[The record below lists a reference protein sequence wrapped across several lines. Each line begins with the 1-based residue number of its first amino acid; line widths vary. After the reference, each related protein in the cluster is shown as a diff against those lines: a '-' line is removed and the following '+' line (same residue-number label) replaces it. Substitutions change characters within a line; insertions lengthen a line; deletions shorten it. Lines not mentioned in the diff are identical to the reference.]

1 MKTLTL
7 SVPEKVGENQF
18 WLLRGQLDNLVK
30 QNFDLLYEGAVRLG
44 FNIEADYYA
53 PQRVQIN
60 NTRLHTSQH
69 LKYAD
74 GHKYDYDNAPTA
86 SQIENTVNDL
96 QTLLNAASENISA
109 PFTIEI
115 KQK

>member
-1 MKTLTL
+1 MKTLIL
-7 SVPEKVGENQF
+7 EVPQLGTNEF
-18 WLLRGQLDNLVK
+18 WSLREQLNNFVK
-30 QNFDLLYEGAVRLG
+30 QNFNLLYEGAVRLG
-44 FNIEADYYA
+44 FNIEADYFA

-60 NTRLHTSQH
+60 NTRLHASQY

-86 SQIENTVNDL
+86 LQIENTVNDL
-96 QTLLNAASENISA
+96 QVLLNAASENISA